1 MRPDNPLSQLSPEE
15 FMRIAAEAAEDG
27 DEPILMTRREYDAMV
42 LKIVRRAITIPL
54 IVISVLAI
62 LGGAVWLSGLTGC

>member
-15 FMRIAAEAAEDG
+15 FMRIATEAAEGG

-42 LKIVRRAITIPL
+42 VKIVRRAITIPL
-54 IVISVLAI
+54 IVIGVLTV